1 MKSTSKQMAK
11 ENMLMEQ
18 KLLNLKER
26 LQGEKDARRYNLS
39 VFEIFSG
46 YRSRKAKFFFKS
58 NV

>member
-1 MKSTSKQMAK
+1 MAK

-18 KLLNLKER
+18 KLSSLKER